1 MCISQGYFYVLN
13 QFDTRL
19 THGTLFFPHNS
30 EDDLK
35 QVRKEEG
42 IPDLEEDDHGE
53 EKREM
58 QVQEWTVEAM
68 TSTEDLA
75 NDHEWSDT
83 ACVGSRDGDGDE
95 ANVEERFLFI
105 GAKKSIEVTCEKK
118 RGNQCFKL

>member
-19 THGTLFFPHNS
+19 MHGTFFFPHNS

-75 NDHEWSDT
+75 NDHERSDT
-83 ACVGSRDGDGDE
+83 ACVGSGDGDE
-95 ANVEERFLFI
+95 DEENVEERLLVT
-105 GAKKSIEVTCEKK
+105 GAKKSFEVTCE
-118 RGNQCFKL
+118 

>member
-1 MCISQGYFYVLN
+1 MCISQGDFYVLN

-42 IPDLEEDDHGE
+42 IPNLVEDYHAE
-53 EKREM
+53 EKRKI
-58 QVQEWTVEAM
+58 QVQERTVEAT

-83 ACVGSRDGDGDE
+83 DYVGSRDGDGDE
-95 ANVEERFLFI
+95 ENAEEKSIVI
-105 GAKKSIEVTCEKK
+105 GENKSIEVICEQEVEVE
-118 RGNQCFKL
+118 GY